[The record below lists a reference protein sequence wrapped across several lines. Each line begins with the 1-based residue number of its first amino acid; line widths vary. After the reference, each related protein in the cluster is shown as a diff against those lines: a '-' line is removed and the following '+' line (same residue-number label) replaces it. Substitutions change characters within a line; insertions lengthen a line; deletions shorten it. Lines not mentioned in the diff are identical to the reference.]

1 MRRFIFASS
10 FLLILLSCKG
20 SSSGSNNP
28 DTSAERISASTV
40 YFQQSTAIDL
50 EVWYQSGAEPYVRRT
65 ALDRDLWQI
74 LRGNLTAIFQYRTV
88 KPTLTIPSDLD
99 AMNRLTAGSQENWS
113 TEQIL
118 ALWRANQMAAA
129 PAGTS
134 RFYVYFL
141 DGYLND
147 QGASNKH
154 VIGVQIG
161 DYPVLAIFKPVIAAS
176 SQGAL
181 VIPKF
186 MEQSTLVHEMGH
198 ALGFVN
204 HGVPMQGNYQDTE
217 HGAHSTD
224 ADCVMY
230 WLNEGASDLQ
240 KFVQKLVVEENAVL
254 WGQNVLSDAKA
265 LSR

>member
-1 MRRFIFASS
+1 MRSLIFASV
-10 FLLILLSCKG
+10 LLFLSCKE
-20 SSSGSNNP
+20 SSNESNNT
-28 DTSAERISASTV
+28 DTAAQRTSAATV

-50 EVWYQSGAEPYVRRT
+50 EVWYQAGAEPYVRRT

-74 LRGNLTAIFQYRTV
+74 LRGNLTAIFQYRTD
-88 KPTLTIPSDLD
+88 KPTISVPSDLD
-99 AMNRLTAGSQENWS
+99 GMNRLTASAQENWS

-118 ALWRANQMAAA
+118 ALWRANQKSAA
-129 PAGTS
+129 PVGTS

-147 QGASNKH
+147 EGASNKN

-161 DYPVLAIFKPVIAAS
+161 DYPLLAIFKPVIADS

-230 WLNEGASDLQ
+230 WLNEGTTDLQ
-240 KFVQKLVVEENAVL
+240 KFVQKLVTEENAVL
-254 WGQNVLSDAKA
+254 WGPNILNDAKA

>member
-1 MRRFIFASS
+1 MKSFIFAST
-10 FLLILLSCKG
+10 FLIILLSCKDSSNG
-20 SSSGSNNP
+20 SDNT
-28 DTSAERISASTV
+28 DTTAERMSASAV
-40 YFQQSTAIDL
+40 YFQQSTTIDL
-50 EVWYQSGAEPYVRRT
+50 EVWYQTEAKPYVRET
-65 ALDRDLWQI
+65 PLDRDLWQI

-88 KPTLTIPSDLD
+88 KPTIVVPSELSG
-99 AMNRLTAGSQENWS
+99 MNELTAGSQENWS

-118 ALWRANQMAAA
+118 TLWRANQKSTA
-129 PAGTS
+129 PAGTA

-141 DGYLND
+141 DGYLNED
-147 QGASNKH
+147 GASNKN

-176 SQGAL
+176 SQGGL

-204 HGVPMQGNYQDTE
+204 HGVPMQGSYQDSE

-224 ADCVMY
+224 TECVMY
-230 WLNEGASDLQ
+230 WLNEGTTGLRR
-240 KFVQKLVVEENAVL
+240 FVQKLVTEESAIL
-254 WGQNVLSDAKA
+254 WGQNVLNDAKS